1 VNTIFSNRPL
11 SPQIHETTE
20 LFCKR
25 FSISESDQ
33 TIVSL
38 VTGMNGTAEIVA
50 DETALR
56 INIGCSR
63 PAAHL

>member
-1 VNTIFSNRPL
+1 
-11 SPQIHETTE
+11 